1 MFSGSNSYLGGANSG
16 RPGHLQPQ
24 PTGFQ
29 GQPSPFQS
37 QQPTGFGQ
45 QQQQPLQ
52 QQYTGYPAGGL
63 QPQVTGYPQ
72 NQQQYQGF
80 QQPQPTGYQPPQQQQ
95 PQQTGYPGQQQQ
107 NGAPPPA
114 PPQMPQPTGMT
125 SNDIAASFRGT
136 AQPSPQPAASRG
148 SKIPNMRLSFITA
161 GDQAKFEQLFKSATG
176 NEQALSGDKA
186 RDLLLRSKL
195 DGNSLA
201 QIWTLADTT
210 KSGQLLFPE
219 FALAMW
225 LCNLSL
231 TGKSMPATLSPS
243 ECQTSL
249 QATEL
254 ISWDH
259 PNHQLRPSNNLRRK
273 THPTLSS
280 CRN

>member
-45 QQQQPLQ
+45 QQQQQQPLQ
-52 QQYTGYPAGGL
+52 QQYTGFPAAGL
-63 QPQVTGYPQ
+63 QPQATGYPPQ
-72 NQQQYQGF
+72 NQQQFQGF
-80 QQPQPTGYQPPQQQQ
+80 QQPQPTGYQPAQQQQ
-95 PQQTGYPGQQQQ
+95 PQQTGYPGLQQQQQQ
-107 NGAPPPA
+107 NGAQPPA
-114 PPQMPQPTGMT
+114 PPQVPQPTGMT

-148 SKIPNMRLSFITA
+148 NKIPNMRLSFITA
-161 GDQAKFEQLFKSATG
+161 SDQAKFEQLFRSATG

-231 TGKSMPATLSPS
+231 TGKSMPATLP
-243 ECQTSL
+243 ETS
-249 QATEL
+249 T
-254 ISWDH
+254 
-259 PNHQLRPSNNLRRK
+259 LR
-273 THPTLSS
+273 
-280 CRN
+280 